1 MYSTRLRSSSS
12 SSTNI
17 AKKSITSDL
26 NMAGGGDSSET
37 QCSNNDLME
46 VLRSNQRQI
55 ATLTEDVATIK
66 LALGR
71 TNRSFSSLQIQSMR
85 HDCDYGGDYGGDH
98 GGDNALKIYKRSE
111 LLPNQVSG
119 SVHFS
124 WCLSSTS
131 SEECRQSLGT
141 SGWQHLLL
149 PILIHGLQGPYFSA
163 KSLCFLYRIKAI

>member
-17 AKKSITSDL
+17 AKKSITSDNL

-66 LALGR
+66 LDIKDIKEKHAVLD
-71 TNRSFSSLQIQSMR
+71 TKL
-85 HDCDYGGDYGGDH
+85 
-98 GGDNALKIYKRSE
+98 
-111 LLPNQVSG
+111 SG
-119 SVHFS
+119 IDDRVFRLEGEVERAPVNISNN
-124 WCLSSTS
+124 
-131 SEECRQSLGT
+131 
-141 SGWQHLLL
+141 
-149 PILIHGLQGPYFSA
+149 
-163 KSLCFLYRIKAI
+163 